1 MGYSRCLCDAILKN
15 TSLLLLLFVCLFV
28 FTWESEYSVLEEHNW
43 TLRISD
49 NFERTFFIVCNSGK
63 LFDQGK
69 KKLPNLKTKVA
80 YLNAR
85 FQSDWSLRKMASMR
99 LNLAF
104 IVFLKQMMRLIGR
117 MILIIGR
124 NNEFLL
130 VSRGTRKVSI
140 LDVIIL

>member
-1 MGYSRCLCDAILKN
+1 MSLRCYPQEYVFF
-15 TSLLLLLFVCLFV
+15 TFTVGLFV

-104 IVFLKQMMRLIGR
+104 IVF
-117 MILIIGR
+117 
-124 NNEFLL
+124 
-130 VSRGTRKVSI
+130 
-140 LDVIIL
+140 